1 MNQSVKQL
9 SNMILV
15 LFLII
20 NVSAYNSDIYQRSL
34 DNRNNNDLLFISLKQ
49 QPAPVAP
56 VATPSTEIPK
66 QPIVPPTPKPEEIHK
81 TPVSTPAPANPIT
94 NNQVP
99 PKPLQPAPVNPVPQ
113 AANPTPITPPP
124 VVPKPNIPPIPVA
137 PAQTPKPATPLPNPL
152 PAVPNPAPV
161 QTTPTPIPAPVQSN
175 PNPTPVSPSPA
186 PAAVPPSTIPAPVA
200 PKSEPSPAPVLKET
214 VPTPIVK
221 ETIPAEA
228 PKEPTPLVNNNVEET
243 TPKKELLTN
252 DTTNETASPATLE
265 DISNQL
271 NILDNHFNV
280 TKNETI
286 ETLNKIKK
294 ILMTHSDLYKIQIKS
309 DLSEQKTLLHQLQD
323 EISSIKTKLNKDL
336 SICSSLSSCS
346 ECTANP
352 SCGWCSLSNKCV
364 EGNENG
370 PLYQSTCSAYEYNKC
385 SKQTDCS
392 RFKSCDK
399 CIEDVGCAWCS
410 NNINGLG
417 CIDQISTDC
426 PESNRI
432 HLWGEKNVCPR
443 KNKLRGA
450 PIQKEEDDDFEIES
464 GQEEFLKKEIKK
476 KMKRIDEIETR
487 ISELERIEKILQ
499 EESKEV
505 KEQKELQQK
514 VILM

>member
-20 NVSAYNSDIYQRSL
+20 NVFSYNSDVYQRSL
-34 DNRNNNDLLFISLKQ
+34 DNRNNNDLLFIGLKQ
-49 QPAPVAP
+49 QPAPIAP
-56 VATPSTEIPK
+56 PTTTTTEIPK
-66 QPIVPPTPKPEEIHK
+66 QPAPIVPPAAPSAETPKLPIDPAAPKPEEINK
-81 TPVSTPAPANPIT
+81 TPVSTPAPTNPIT

-99 PKPLQPAPVNPVPQ
+99 PKPIAPVTPVPQ

-124 VVPKPNIPPIPVA
+124 VVPKANVPPTPVA
-137 PAQTPKPATPLPNPL
+137 PVQNPKPSIPL
-152 PAVPNPAPV
+152 PNPAPV
-161 QTTPTPIPAPVQSN
+161 QPTPTPA
-175 PNPTPVSPSPA
+175 PVSPSPA
-186 PAAVPPSTIPAPVA
+186 PAVEPPSVIPTPVA
-200 PKSEPSPAPVLKET
+200 PKSEPIPAPVVKESI
-214 VPTPIVK
+214 PTPIVK
-221 ETIPAEA
+221 ETTPAEP
-228 PKEPTPLVNNNVEET
+228 PKEPTPLVNDTNKENDT
-243 TPKKELLTN
+243 TPKDNNTI
-252 DTTNETASPATLE
+252 NETASPATLE
-265 DISNQL
+265 DISHQL

-309 DLSEQKTLLHQLQD
+309 DLSEQKNLLHKLQD

-336 SICSSLSSCS
+336 SICSSLTSCS

-370 PLYQSTCSAYEYNKC
+370 PLYQSTCSVYEYNKC

-432 HLWGEKNVCPR
+432 HLWSENNVCPR

-450 PIQKEEDDDFEIES
+450 PIQKEEDDDFEMES
-464 GQEEFLKKEIKK
+464 GQEEFLRKEIKK

-487 ISELERIEKILQ
+487 ISELERIEKIIS
-499 EESKEV
+499 EESNEV
-505 KEQKELQQK
+505 IEQKEIQQK